1 MKKILVITTKGC
13 EGCRIINNLIKQAL
27 TNYKDVEYETKDKSE
42 VSDKLLKANYVN
54 DFPATFLIR
63 NNEVKF
69 VFVGTRPVPVI
80 SRYID
85 VNLF

>member
-1 MKKILVITTKGC
+1 MTTKGC
-13 EGCRIINNLIKQAL
+13 EGCKIINDLIKQTL
-27 TNYKDVEYETKDKSE
+27 LNYEDIEYEVKDKSE

-63 NNEVKF
+63 NDEIKF

-80 SRYID
+80 ARYID